1 MSEVYKSNFNLFHF
15 KVLSE
20 SKDSFS
26 ESEDF
31 SEAES
36 LQILQGESDTQS
48 ASDNF
53 QSLVFIQRQEL
64 LRDKMHV
71 QIFLYKIESF
81 NS

>member
-1 MSEVYKSNFNLFHF
+1 MSEVYEINFNLFHF
-15 KVLSE
+15 CVLSE

-36 LQILQGESDTQS
+36 LQILPGESDTPS

-53 QSLVFIQRQEL
+53 
-64 LRDKMHV
+64 
-71 QIFLYKIESF
+71 
-81 NS
+81 